1 MAITRACD
9 YCDRNEV
16 DAGTIQHF
24 VLHPTRRPANV
35 RSLPLRVLDLC
46 RECTD
51 TLTRPAGDEV
61 VEVIAPH
68 VEPESK
74 QPILITDAKGRSR
87 VPRRRNR
94 PGRCESTHNR
104 SGTRCIW
111 DHGHDIPHQAANG
124 QRWDLA

>member
-61 VEVIAPH
+61 VEVIAPQ
-68 VEPESK
+68 VEPEAK
-74 QPILITDAKGRSR
+74 PIVLTDAKGRSR

-94 PGRCESTHNR
+94 PGRCASTHNR

-111 DHGHDIPHQAANG
+111 DLNHTIQHQAANG
-124 QRWDLA
+124 QRWD